1 MNEIKVIDNQ
11 TCRRYFKRCYI
22 LPSPVSETL
31 GQQLALLGEAEN
43 PISMGNFF
51 LQHIHLEA
59 GGVLKFSVGDTH
71 IHLSLPRKEENYRI
85 LGNLEKTLWN
95 ILVAN

>member
-1 MNEIKVIDNQ
+1 MKDIKVIDNQ

-22 LPSPVSETL
+22 LPSPISEAL

-43 PISMGNFF
+43 PISVGSFF
-51 LQHIHLEA
+51 LQQIHLEA

-71 IHLSLPRKEENYRI
+71 IQLSLPRKEENYRV

-95 ILVAN
+95 TLKEN